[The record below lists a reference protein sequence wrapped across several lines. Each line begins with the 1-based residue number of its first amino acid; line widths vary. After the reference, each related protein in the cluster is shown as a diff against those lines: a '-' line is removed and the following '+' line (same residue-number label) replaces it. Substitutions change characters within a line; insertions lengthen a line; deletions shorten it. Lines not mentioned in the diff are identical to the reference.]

1 MRRLAIFTIIGIL
14 ALAGCGDSAGS
25 SPPIDPTTE
34 SGDGES
40 AIDKNQ
46 KLLKPWDFPKDSD
59 ERSPLAE
66 ISKTK
71 DGTKTRESRTPK
83 ADTGPTPVTLAGPGI
98 CGRTPEIQEKLIEML
113 QIRSCQ
119 VINAAELYRVRK
131 FSASAQSFK
140 VGDFDNLPN
149 LQVLELRLNK
159 NDKARPVELGPN
171 IFKDLQNLTRM
182 EINNDTNKPTIRL
195 NKDTFMGLN
204 NLIVLDMEY
213 IGHLPEGTLDHLQ
226 QLNKLSISDLKGDIP
241 SKALEQLHNVQS
253 ISISISPYTEENS
266 NPRTLPTDFLKNLPK
281 LESVS
286 ISKEYLPDSMEI
298 NSYKTACHI
307 GEWGLRDKEGNRML
321 MTIDGKTA
329 ELTDRTTDHDPIN
342 ERDVRICRFNVGDTE
357 TKKII
362 IPLK

>member
-1 MRRLAIFTIIGIL
+1 MRRLAIFTIVGIL
-14 ALAGCGDSAGS
+14 ALAGCGGSAGS
-25 SPPIDPTTE
+25 SPPIDPTAE
-34 SGDGES
+34 SGDGVG
-40 AIDKNQ
+40 AIDKSQ

-66 ISKTK
+66 PGKTK

-83 ADTGPTPVTLAGPGI
+83 ASTGPTPATIAGPGI

-140 VGDFDNLPN
+140 VGDFDHLPN

-159 NDKARPVELGPN
+159 NDKARPVELGPD
-171 IFKDLQNLTRM
+171 IFKDLQSLTRM

-213 IGHLPEGTLDHLQ
+213 IEHLPEGALDHLQ
-226 QLNKLSISDLKGDIP
+226 QLKRLNISYIKGDIP
-241 SKALEQLHNVQS
+241 GKALEQLHNVQS
-253 ISISISPYTEENS
+253 ISISATYTEENS
-266 NPRTLPTDFLKNLPK
+266 NPRTIPADFLKNLPK

-286 ISKEYLPDSMEI
+286 ISKEYLPDSMEV
-298 NSYKTACHI
+298 NSYETACQI
-307 GEWGLRDKEGNRML
+307 GNWSLQDKEGNRIS
-321 MTIDGKTA
+321 MTVDNKIV
-329 ELTDRTTDHDPIN
+329 EVTDRTTDHDPIN
-342 ERDVRICRFNVGDTE
+342 KRDVRICRFNVGDTE

-362 IPLK
+362 IPLE